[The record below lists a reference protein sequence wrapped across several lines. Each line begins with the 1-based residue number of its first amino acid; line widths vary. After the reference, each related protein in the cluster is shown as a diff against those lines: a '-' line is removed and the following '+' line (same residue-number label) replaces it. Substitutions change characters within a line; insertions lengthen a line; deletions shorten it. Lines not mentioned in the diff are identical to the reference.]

1 MAHKSHRQ
9 KALQSQ
15 LEPQPAISLISSA
28 KKAPLAK
35 PTPATSSQVPSSS
48 SNGFTG
54 VADND
59 AMDEDDEVLI
69 SSSSAVPGPSTG
81 AASTSA
87 GPSGSG
93 FEPLS
98 AAAQSSVS
106 KNEFRRVPIP
116 PHRMSP
122 LKRDWVNL
130 YTPMVEMLGLQVRMN
145 VKRRAVE
152 IKVGDVSPGGAGAVG
167 VGFSPRV
174 KAHREETLPGSFLEP
189 AVLSKA
195 KEDKLIRR

>member
-15 LEPQPAISLISSA
+15 LEPQPAISLVSSA

-48 SNGFTG
+48 SNGFTR
-54 VADND
+54 VAEDD

-98 AAAQSSVS
+98 AAAQSSVL

-152 IKVGDVSPGGAGAVG
+152 IKVGDVFTERSSSSGTYA
-167 VGFSPRV
+167 SS
-174 KAHREETLPGSFLEP
+174 EGSSKTSYCPTYILEP
-189 AVLSKA
+189 AVLTCDSK
-195 KEDKLIRR
+195 LS